1 MRDWKAFFE
10 EISVPDRNYKINE
23 PMSRH
28 STYGIGGPADV
39 FVTPVSIDELQ
50 TILRKADEEKIPV
63 TVVGGGSNLLVSD
76 LGIRGITICT
86 TRLKPEITC
95 EETWITAMGGAG
107 TGTVSRTALKN
118 NLKGFEWAVGIPGTV
133 CGAVFMN
140 ANGYGYQMKNVVEEV
155 YTLTRDGKER
165 KTYGWDDLRYGESD
179 SVFMHNGDVIIG
191 VKIHLSPGNADEI
204 NRNMQEHQISRRTKQ
219 PLEKRSAGTMYLRP
233 PGYHVGP
240 MIKACG
246 LIGYSVG
253 DAQVS
258 TKHPDFVVNNGH
270 ATCEEVLAVLHEVQR
285 RIQAKYNIH
294 VPLDVRILGEGV
306 MQER

>member
-1 MRDWKAFFE
+1 MIDWKAFLDGVLNE
-10 EISVPDRNYKINE
+10 RQYKLDE

-28 STYGIGGPADV
+28 TTYGIGGPADC
-39 FVTPVSIDELQ
+39 FVMPQTVEELKKVLSKAHDEG
-50 TILRKADEEKIPV
+50 IPV
-63 TVVGGGSNLLVSD
+63 TFIGGGSNLLVSD
-76 LGIRGITICT
+76 LGIRGITLCT
-86 TRLKPEITC
+86 NRLKQETVC
-95 EETWITAMGGAG
+95 HETWITAMGGVG
-107 TGTVSRTALKN
+107 TGTVSRFAEKN
-118 NLKGFEWAVGIPGTV
+118 SLKGFEWAVGIPGTL

-165 KTYGWDDLRYGESD
+165 KTYGWVDLRYDESD

-191 VKIHLSPGNADEI
+191 VKIHLSPVNADEI
-204 NRNMQEHQISRRTKQ
+204 NRKIQEHQISRRTKQ